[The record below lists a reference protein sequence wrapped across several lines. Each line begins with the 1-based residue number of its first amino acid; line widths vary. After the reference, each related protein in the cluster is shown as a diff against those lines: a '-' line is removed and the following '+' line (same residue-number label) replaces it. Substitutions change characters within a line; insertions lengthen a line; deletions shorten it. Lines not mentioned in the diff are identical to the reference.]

1 MPRVGVINKWDNP
14 AHCLVPIRDQYM
26 LNHFYY
32 KKLVIVLKDRESIGK
47 GKNIDFKH
55 YLLYFLLRKERI
67 NKDSSQR
74 NDI

>member
-1 MPRVGVINKWDNP
+1 
-14 AHCLVPIRDQYM
+14 M